1 MRRPIRYCTK
11 LGICVF
17 LYLYKINIEIHIKL
31 CILCQNYFPRF
42 IYYFMFCSIILK
54 KATTSQ
60 QVVKISIIIFFHY
73 LYLLWLKLILLTL
86 ALLRAHICAH
96 YRVCATMRGAHI
108 CAFQW
113 KTDDHILSG
122 WFFFILLLFSG
133 KSLWNI

>member
-1 MRRPIRYCTK
+1 MVSTEGNKVQRTIMRLFFISPLK
-11 LGICVF
+11 LLYYKV
-17 LYLYKINIEIHIKL
+17 LYLTYWYKCVSSKCVKRLANYWIIWLLLFHAK
-31 CILCQNYFPRF
+31 ILHCL
-42 IYYFMFCSIILK
+42 YYIVHAPNRM
-54 KATTSQ
+54 
-60 QVVKISIIIFFHY
+60 
-73 LYLLWLKLILLTL
+73 WL
-86 ALLRAHICAH
+86 RNSGFYVSAH

>member
-1 MRRPIRYCTK
+1 MIYVEKTAGPAANFD
-11 LGICVF
+11 ICGVFEISHVPDIDIYLYVDICHCYKCCWSIDICQCLSQGSIAVNLIIIYTDLFNYF
-17 LYLYKINIEIHIKL
+17 LYNSK
-31 CILCQNYFPRF
+31 
-42 IYYFMFCSIILK
+42 
-54 KATTSQ
+54 
-60 QVVKISIIIFFHY
+60 
-73 LYLLWLKLILLTL
+73 LTL